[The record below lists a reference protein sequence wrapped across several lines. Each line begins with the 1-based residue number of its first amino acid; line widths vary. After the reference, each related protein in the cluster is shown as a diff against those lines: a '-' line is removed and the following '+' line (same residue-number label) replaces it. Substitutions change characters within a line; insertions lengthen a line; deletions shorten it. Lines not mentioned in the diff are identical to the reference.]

1 MRVKITKTKIY
12 EWAEMSE
19 DQKDKAIEKLYDIN
33 VDYEWWDSVY
43 DDAKAIGL
51 KIDEFDIDRGSYC
64 KGKFIWDAISVAN
77 KIMDDHGKDC
87 ETYKTAKQYVD
98 ERNMLIEQERKQWIE
113 DVDGEFIADDVDT
126 SDIDDEFLRLLLEDY
141 RIMLQNEYEYL
152 TSRQS
157 IIETIEAN
165 EYEFDENGN
174 IA

>member
-19 DQKDKAIEKLYDIN
+19 DHKDKAIEKLYDIN
-33 VDYEWWDSVY
+33 VDYDWWDSVY
-43 DDAKAIGL
+43 DDAETIGL

-64 KGKFIWDAISVAN
+64 KGKFTQSAEDVAN
-77 KIMDDHGKDC
+77 AIFENHGKDC
-87 ETYKTAKQYVD
+87 DTTETANQYIFELESLRDPYSD
-98 ERNMLIEQERKQWIE
+98 ENRKNKDFDPE
-113 DVDGEFIADDVDT
+113 DIDT

-141 RIMLQNEYEYL
+141 RIMLQHECEYL
-152 TSRQS
+152 TSRES